1 MTLLQNS
8 MLLAWIDR
16 TDTVLEGWYGRMGSW
31 LGSLVVALIL
41 VFIVHRYVQGGF
53 EPISHGTY
61 YAALSQDPFDT
72 GVVNPFRGRVLA
84 PLIGWLTGLRGAWF
98 VLVPW
103 VFLVGF
109 LAQVNVWCR
118 IQGATPTHALA
129 VVLAIA
135 FSPVAMH
142 ALVGPGFVDAVSYFL
157 LAAAFMNLDRTVVT
171 CACMAL
177 AVMTH
182 EATIV
187 LIPAWLLAAGGGWVV
202 GKAWLKRMLIV
213 AVMLLPYALYR
224 SWVLRVDPG
233 ALSTAHYFSVRN
245 VQSCLDVG
253 PWATLVGIFAVFR
266 LHWLIVMIPFIMG
279 GWKSLQFRWSFVVIL
294 SIGSTLFIA
303 FDTTR
308 MFCWAF
314 PVMALAGVDLA
325 KHIGRKAAVLL
336 LIGAWLLNFLVAPY
350 TTTGGVSYRLNG
362 IRSYVQD

>member
-1 MTLLQNS
+1 MTLLQNPT
-8 MLLAWIDR
+8 LLAWIDR
-16 TDTVLEGWYGRMGSW
+16 SDSVLEGWYGRMGSW
-31 LGSLVVALIL
+31 MGSSVIALVL

-53 EPISHGTY
+53 EPISHGAY

-72 GVVNPFRGRVLA
+72 VVENPFRGRILA
-84 PLIGWLTGLRGAWF
+84 PFIGWLTGMRGAWF
-98 VLVPW
+98 VLIPW

-109 LAQVNVWCR
+109 LAQVNVWCSR
-118 IQGATPTHALA
+118 QGATPTHALA
-129 VVLAIA
+129 VVLAIG
-135 FSPVAMH
+135 FSPITMH
-142 ALVGPGFVDAVSYFL
+142 ALVGPGFVDAVSYSL
-157 LAAAFMNLDRTVVT
+157 LAVAFMNLDRMAVT
-171 CACMAL
+171 CGCMAL

-187 LIPAWLLAAGGGWVV
+187 LIPAWFLAAGGGWVV
-202 GKAWLKRMLIV
+202 GKTWLKRVLIV
-213 AVMLLPYALYR
+213 AMMLLPYALYR

-233 ALSTAHYFSVRN
+233 ALSTAYYFSERN
-245 VQSCLDVG
+245 VQSCLEVG
-253 PWATLVGIFAVFR
+253 LWATLVGIFAVFR
-266 LHWLIVMIPFIMG
+266 LHWLVVVIAFIMG
-279 GWKSLQFRWSFVVIL
+279 GWKSLHFRWSFLVVV